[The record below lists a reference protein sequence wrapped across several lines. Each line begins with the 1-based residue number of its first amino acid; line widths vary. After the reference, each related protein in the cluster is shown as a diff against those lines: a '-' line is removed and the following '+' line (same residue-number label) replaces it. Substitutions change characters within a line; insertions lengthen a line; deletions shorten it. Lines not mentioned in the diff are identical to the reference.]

1 MNNWNCRL
9 WLRAVVAV
17 VTCLIAPITWASD
30 ADDVM
35 ALINRYAELE
45 GNLEAQAALIRADR
59 VMIAGTARQTDQAQ
73 NMAVQMAQREANNAA
88 AGGEVQWIVRTEVP
102 EIRVYGNTAVASYMR
117 LTNIFPPG
125 AAPINQPPLWVTLV
139 LVKEGGKWGIAHT
152 HISPVNN

>member
-1 MNNWNCRL
+1 MIHSNRGL
-9 WLRAVVAV
+9 LVRTAIAVVA
-17 VTCLIAPITWASD
+17 CLVAPMAWASD

-59 VMIAGTARQTDQAQ
+59 VMIAGAARQTDQTR
-73 NMAVQMAQREANNAA
+73 NMAMQMAQRDANNAA
-88 AGGEVQWIVRTEVP
+88 AGGEAKWIVRTEVP
-102 EIRVYGNTAVASYMR
+102 EVRVYGNTAVASYMR

-152 HISPVNN
+152 HISPVTN